1 MWKKGKY
8 VLFEMTFITS
18 IGNAGDLHTL
28 TILLVISS
36 LSERELG
43 RCVLLGHLCQ
53 QPLLCSIEKGRP
65 GRFFQQVSFLLV
77 CWYETQPLRSEI
89 WRCVSNRHQ
98 KFIVFCTVVIF
109 MWLIF
114 KDWIPMA
121 ASQAGTLATKPKGP
135 SRPWQDFAWNCLTQ
149 LPRQVGSCQ
158 TDGHLRT
165 KGETPARTDQR
176 RKSQRRQLLFKLF
189 VASGAPSGAFVLK
202 TQLETQARA
211 AEQMDSSCSVCLH
224 LPNELLPAPRRFP
237 SALESRRSWRAGCL
251 SGRRRDWDRF
261 WGRLGVMLGDT
272 RLWGLEGD
280 LNLKP
285 LHWTSGNPSKGAGIA
300 SRHYRVP
307 PRCSSLPLFAPGRI
321 CQLWLFSHLAAFPQ
335 LESAH
340 PQRSWL
346 LPPPKNSIPNHHG
359 LPLPTFW
366 CKTWPR
372 WRRFCYQ
379 LNRART
385 SIHPRNKLEKCC
397 WSCVF

>member
-307 PRCSSLPLFAPGRI
+307 PGVRVSLYLLQGEFVSSDCLVTLQLSPSLSLLISRGRGFYLPQKTASQTIMGSLCQHFDAKPGPAEGGFVI
-321 CQLWLFSHLAAFPQ
+321 SLIGPGLQFILAI
-335 LESAH
+335 
-340 PQRSWL
+340 
-346 LPPPKNSIPNHHG
+346 N
-359 LPLPTFW
+359 
-366 CKTWPR
+366 
-372 WRRFCYQ
+372 
-379 LNRART
+379 
-385 SIHPRNKLEKCC
+385 
-397 WSCVF
+397 

>member
-1 MWKKGKY
+1 MARFCLKLPNPAPKTGGK
-8 VLFEMTFITS
+8 LPDWWTSENQGRNPSKNRPEKEITEE
-18 IGNAGDLHTL
+18 
-28 TILLVISS
+28 TI
-36 LSERELG
+36 
-43 RCVLLGHLCQ
+43 
-53 QPLLCSIEKGRP
+53 
-65 GRFFQQVSFLLV
+65 
-77 CWYETQPLRSEI
+77 
-89 WRCVSNRHQ
+89 
-98 KFIVFCTVVIF
+98 
-109 MWLIF
+109 
-114 KDWIPMA
+114 
-121 ASQAGTLATKPKGP
+121 
-135 SRPWQDFAWNCLTQ
+135 
-149 LPRQVGSCQ
+149 
-158 TDGHLRT
+158 
-165 KGETPARTDQR
+165 
-176 RKSQRRQLLFKLF
+176 LFKLF

-285 LHWTSGNPSKGAGIA
+285 FHWTSGNPSKGAGIA
-300 SRHYRVP
+300 WGHYRVP
-307 PRCSSLPLFAPGRI
+307 PLVFESPFICSTENLSALRLV
-321 CQLWLFSHLAAFPQ
+321 SHLAAFPQ
-335 LESAH
+335 LKSAH